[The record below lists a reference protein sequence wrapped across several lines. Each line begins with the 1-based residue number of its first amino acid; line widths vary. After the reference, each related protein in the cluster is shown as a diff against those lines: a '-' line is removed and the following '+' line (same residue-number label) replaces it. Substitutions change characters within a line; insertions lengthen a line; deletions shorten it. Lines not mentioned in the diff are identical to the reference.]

1 MPRRDDP
8 SEFDHRWLDT
18 LTAKHRA
25 VFDTQVLGEGVPLA
39 RTANFFAACRDGY
52 GAGPRDMQVALA
64 LHASPMVIAFNDAAW
79 EKYAFGERSR
89 ATDPRTGKP
98 ATRNIFASE
107 AEGDPYAAI
116 AVPALQRQ
124 GAILLFCNNV
134 MRNLAS
140 SLARRRNEAVDVT
153 RADLIASF
161 LPGVVLVPAVVAAT
175 AMAQERGCAYEL
187 IK

>member
-1 MPRRDDP
+1 MPRHDGP
-8 SEFDHRWLDT
+8 SDFDHRWLDT

-39 RTANFFAACRDGY
+39 RAANFFAACRDGH
-52 GAGPRDMQVALA
+52 GAGPGDAQVAMA
-64 LHASPMVIAFNDAAW
+64 LHAAPMVIAFNDAAW
-79 EKYAFGERSR
+79 EKYAFGERAR
-89 ATDPRTGKP
+89 TIDPRTGTA
-98 ATRNIFASE
+98 ATRNLFASE
-107 AEGDPYAAI
+107 AAGDPYAAI

-134 MRNLAS
+134 LRNLAA
-140 SLARRRNEAVDVT
+140 SLARRRNEAMDVT
-153 RADLIASF
+153 RADLLASF

-175 AMAQERGCAYEL
+175 AMAQERGCAYAL